1 MTKYIRTDLT
11 LVLVTAPLF
20 NENCYKFVLY
30 CWFAFC
36 CSISLFLSYKQKNW
50 STRIH
55 TSFVSKIFRR
65 TISFKMF
72 DGNSPPPLQKIN
84 IRSSLLDQFSFHFF
98 FSKEEK
104 NHVYHLK
111 HYIHEYIRIG
121 PIYPIMWLFLTI
133 WSLNLI
139 EKDKTWHKQELKL
152 KKHAVKVS
160 LKKEIFRK
168 SNLVRKSILFGFQQ
182 RSLTLQLNIQHI
194 TIN

>member
-1 MTKYIRTDLT
+1 MRIVTNLFCIVDLR
-11 LVLVTAPLF
+11 
-20 NENCYKFVLY
+20 FVVRY
-30 CWFAFC
+30 RYFFHV
-36 CSISLFLSYKQKNW
+36 KQKNW
-50 STRIH
+50 STRID
-55 TSFVSKIFRR
+55 TSFVSKIFKG
-65 TISFKMF
+65 TISFKLF
-72 DGNSPPPLQKIN
+72 DGNSPPPKIN
-84 IRSSLLDQFSFHFF
+84 IRSSLLDQSSFHF

-139 EKDKTWHKQELKL
+139 EKDKNWHKQELKL